1 MMNKFSKILICLCF
15 TCMVQVFAQDI
26 AIGQWRDHLAYNQ
39 ATALTKAG
47 KLVYCITN
55 GNLFYYN
62 TEDNT
67 IERATK
73 INGYSDINAIKVA
86 YNESVKAVVIAYS
99 NTNIDVVKDNKII
112 NISDIKTKQIFGNK
126 IINNIFMNEH
136 FAYLSCGFGV
146 VVIDLNKLEIKD
158 TYSIGVNGVAIE
170 VKDFTTDGNYFYA
183 STVNGVF
190 KASKSN
196 PFLSDIS
203 AWTNETALPNAQFED
218 IVFYNNKIITN
229 QNVAPFNG
237 RIWQLNLSTNQWSW
251 VDTAVDY
258 KCFGIKVNEGKL
270 VVNFAYGVV
279 LYNENFQIV
288 GVKNDYPNKDPRDA
302 EFHDDVFWMADFNN
316 GLVKSS
322 KDSPAYEFIK
332 PQGPASN
339 KVFDM
344 DIVDSHLW
352 VVPGDL
358 DGWNNLYNIDG
369 ISVFNDNKWEVIA
382 GDSLYNAYGVFDL
395 INVCV
400 DPKDPKRVFCSSWSE
415 GLVQINGRTIA
426 NYFDNTNSTLDTLA
440 ATNFI
445 YVGGSAIDKDGNIWV
460 SNAYSTNSICVFD
473 NKLKKWDDFITQST
487 IGITRIS
494 KITINSI
501 NQKWFIL
508 PEGGGLMVFDD
519 NRTISTKSDDKIKK
533 LGFAIG
539 TGAITGAEA
548 FVVTED
554 INGAMWVGTDKGI
567 CVFYTP
573 SNVFE
578 ETGFDAQQIKI
589 EQGGYVEYL
598 LESEV
603 VKTIAVDGANRK
615 WIGTANGGLYLI
627 NADGTKEL
635 EHFTIDNSPLLSN
648 SIVDLE
654 IDGETGELYIA
665 TSNGIISY
673 KYTATEGKE
682 DYENVYAYPNP
693 VKQDYEGIIAIKGLV
708 KDCDVKITDVSGRL
722 IYSTKAL
729 GGQAIWDGKNFEGR
743 KAQTGVYVVYLTN
756 PDGSKTETTKIFMV
770 N

>member
-1 MMNKFSKILICLCF
+1 
-15 TCMVQVFAQDI
+15 
-26 AIGQWRDHLAYNQ
+26 
-39 ATALTKAG
+39 
-47 KLVYCITN
+47 
-55 GNLFYYN
+55 
-62 TEDNT
+62 
-67 IERATK
+67 
-73 INGYSDINAIKVA
+73 
-86 YNESVKAVVIAYS
+86 
-99 NTNIDVVKDNKII
+99 
-112 NISDIKTKQIFGNK
+112 
-126 IINNIFMNEH
+126 
-136 FAYLSCGFGV
+136 
-146 VVIDLNKLEIKD
+146 
-158 TYSIGVNGVAIE
+158 
-170 VKDFTTDGNYFYA
+170 
-183 STVNGVF
+183 
-190 KASKSN
+190 
-196 PFLSDIS
+196 
-203 AWTNETALPNAQFED
+203 
-218 IVFYNNKIITN
+218 
-229 QNVAPFNG
+229 
-237 RIWQLNLSTNQWSW
+237 
-251 VDTAVDY
+251 
-258 KCFGIKVNEGKL
+258 
-270 VVNFAYGVV
+270 
-279 LYNENFQIV
+279 
-288 GVKNDYPNKDPRDA
+288 
-302 EFHDDVFWMADFNN
+302 
-316 GLVKSS
+316 
-322 KDSPAYEFIK
+322 
-332 PQGPASN
+332 
-339 KVFDM
+339 
-344 DIVDSHLW
+344 
-352 VVPGDL
+352 
-358 DGWNNLYNIDG
+358 
-369 ISVFNDNKWEVIA
+369 
-382 GDSLYNAYGVFDL
+382 
-395 INVCV
+395 VCV

-519 NRTISTKSDDKIKK
+519 NGTISTKSDDKIKK